1 MLNNPKRLLQV
12 ADSKN
17 PDKWWHT
24 NWWIEQRTITYYYL
38 ITLRRFPSW
47 NEIIIVGWAD
57 YFKLFVYLEAKDTIS
72 RKSLKM
78 QWDFISCELD
88 FFAIANV
95 SEPNS
100 ALCLAM

>member
-1 MLNNPKRLLQV
+1 VLNNPKRLLQV
-12 ADSKN
+12 ADSKIQ
-17 PDKWWHT
+17 T
-24 NWWIEQRTITYYYL
+24 NDDIRIWWIEQRTITYYYL

-95 SEPNS
+95 SEPNL